1 MMKRTIF
8 VLLLLSLLNFS
19 WGSNMLEHPVYTE
32 VDVVCVDADGDG
44 YYYWGTG
51 NKPADCPS
59 WVPDD
64 PDSDDSDI
72 NIGPLDQYGNPQV
85 LLPFGITI
93 NSSVT
98 YSSNFTLSNR
108 IGIVTNGI
116 LTITSNTTM
125 ASGAIIRVCENGT
138 LVIDGGTINNTN
150 LILIP
155 GCHVIIRNDGTI
167 NMASGIVFNAPKGVV
182 VDIESGAIN

>member
-1 MMKRTIF
+1 MMKRNLF
-8 VLLLLSLLNFS
+8 VLILLSLLTYS
-19 WGSNMLEHPVYTE
+19 RGSNLKECPVKSE

-72 NIGPLDQYGNPQV
+72 NYGPLDQYGNPLV
-85 LLPFGITI
+85 LLPYGITI

-98 YSSNFTLSNR
+98 YSLNFTLSNR

-116 LTITSNTTM
+116 LTISGTMTM
-125 ASGAIIRVCENGT
+125 ANGAKIRVCENGT
-138 LVIDGGTINNTN
+138 LIIDGGTINNAN
-150 LILIP
+150 LVLIP
-155 GCHVIIRNDGTI
+155 GCHVIIRNNGTI
-167 NMASGIVFNAPKGVV
+167 NMASGIVFDAPKGVV
-182 VDIESGAIN
+182 VDVESGTIN